1 MTDLVKYEE
10 AAIEAAKA
18 AGAMLLAG
26 LNEGERV
33 IEFKGDNDIVTE
45 MDRRAEE
52 MVVEALTSAFPDI
65 AILAEE
71 GGASGPESDLKWI
84 IDPLDGT
91 NSYAHRVPHF
101 CVSIGLEMSG
111 EPAVGVVY
119 NPCLDECFTAVK
131 GKGACLNGK
140 PIRVSATAELKKSLV
155 ATGFPYDRA
164 TSPENNVNYVAAFI
178 PKIQGIRRM
187 GSAALDLCYTAAGRF
202 DGYWELKLQP
212 WDTAAGALILTEAG
226 GSLTDFDGGAYSIYD
241 KQLLASN
248 GQIHDQMIDVLQ
260 QA

>member
-1 MTDLVKYEE
+1 MPVNDLLQYSE
-10 AAIEAAKA
+10 AAVKAARA
-18 AGAMLLAG
+18 AGALLLAG
-26 LNEGERV
+26 LNEGERT

-52 MVVEALTSAFPDI
+52 IVSEALSSAFPGI

-71 GGASGPESDLKWI
+71 EGASGPASEMKWI

-101 CVSIGLEMSG
+101 CVSIGLEVSG

-119 NPCLDECFTAVK
+119 NPCLDECFTAVR
-131 GKGACLNGK
+131 GDGACLNGR
-140 PIRVSATAELKKSLV
+140 PIRVSGTEELKRSLV

-164 TSPENNVNYVAAFI
+164 TSPENNVNYMAAFI

-212 WDTAAGALILTEAG
+212 
-226 GSLTDFDGGAYSIYD
+226 
-241 KQLLASN
+241 
-248 GQIHDQMIDVLQ
+248 
-260 QA
+260 